1 MQEPRQ
7 TKRIPGKYVVYF
19 VIAFAAFCAWFAA
32 WGIRT
37 MRKAPPPP
45 PYMMGPPAPQKPASE
60 APQ

>member
-19 VIAFAAFCAWFAA
+19 VIAYVV
-32 WGIRT
+32 GPP
-37 MRKAPPPP
+37 APVTLPREPAKKSA
-45 PYMMGPPAPQKPASE
+45 PPAPQKPASE